1 MRTPPPF
8 LRRTVAAATLAAVMA
23 ACGDKTPEAPAT
35 QQVPAESTAP
45 AGNAVLFEAN
55 QTIAVTGPEFINW
68 RDQMIA
74 QGGEGKVLEVTGR
87 AYANEKSDTGEDLG
101 QARAEAASILFMEKL
116 DPERIVLKS
125 APATGDAPA
134 GRFEAVSFQWVEAP
148 AAMAAASAPAGEAGA
163 TTTVAAAPAP
173 APAPQPAPTA
183 APAPTPAPAEAP
195 AAAPAAVE
203 SVRSLVLYFNT
214 GSSQPRLS
222 AAERKQLQAL
232 VATAGTGN
240 ISVTGHAD
248 NVGVAERNQSLSA
261 ARAESVKRLLMS
273 LGAKADAVQAGGEG
287 DRKPAGSNDDAEGRA
302 KNRRVEI
309 AVM

>member
-1 MRTPPPF
+1 MRAPTPF
-8 LRRTVAAATLAAVMA
+8 LRRAVAVAALAAVVA
-23 ACGDKTPEAPAT
+23 ACGEKAAEAPPA
-35 QQVPAESTAP
+35 QQPSTTSAAP

-125 APATGDAPA
+125 ATATGDAPT
-134 GRFEAVSFQWVEAP
+134 GRFEAVSFQWVDAP
-148 AAMAAASAPAGEAGA
+148 AAVAAASAPASEAG

-173 APAPQPAPTA
+173 APAPEPAAASAPAPAPAPAA
-183 APAPTPAPAEAP
+183 APAP
-195 AAAPAAVE
+195 APAAVE
-203 SVRSLVLYFNT
+203 SVRSLVVYFNT

-232 VATAGTGN
+232 VATAGAGN

-248 NVGVAERNQSLSA
+248 NVGVADRNQSLSA
-261 ARAESVKRLLMS
+261 ARAESIKRLLVS
-273 LGAKADAVQAGGEG
+273 LGAKADAVQAAGEG
-287 DRKPAGSNDDAEGRA
+287 DSKPAGSNDDAEGRA